1 MSGAIKLPSAIQPPP
16 AAPAPAAG
24 GGLGSLASN
33 KNLLM
38 VGGAAVVA
46 VVALISSRKAPEPD
60 SGPETFAIDTRD
72 TDLYND
78 LQPELEQISDRLS
91 QIEKPIT
98 PPPPTTKPPTTP
110 PPAPKPTK
118 AGYTNH
124 TVQKGQGLAQVAAM
138 YATTQGRV
146 FASNVVGR
154 RRADGS
160 LGVLKY
166 YKDVKPGVRL
176 VIPNAIKNNQSK

>member
-46 VVALISSRKAPEPD
+46 VVALISSKRAPAPD
-60 SGPETFAIDTRD
+60 PGPESFEIDTRD

-91 QIEKPIT
+91 GIEKPVT
-98 PPPPTTKPPTTP
+98 PAPPVVKPPTTP
-110 PPAPKPTK
+110 PPAPKPVKT
-118 AGYTNH
+118 GYSNH
-124 TVQKGQGLAQVAAM
+124 TVLKGQGLAQVAAI
-138 YATTQGRV
+138 YGTTQGRV
-146 FASNVVGR
+146 YASNVIGR

-160 LGVLKY
+160 MGVLRY

-176 VIPNAIKNNQSK
+176 VIPTAIKNNQS